1 MYLIEL
7 NVYAHYGLHRSGS
20 CYTLQCMATAP
31 MRYLEYAHRAVY
43 TARLLRTDYSQTAP
57 L

>member
-7 NVYAHYGLHRSGS
+7 NVYAHYGLNRSAS